1 MKPIFIQLQC
11 SPGKTYEV
19 ADAVYKTEIVSEL
32 YSTSGEYDLLMKI
45 YLTEDQDA
53 GKFINENIA
62 NIPGIVRTL
71 TTMTFM
77 APPSTVASV
86 NWWPGASNI
95 AGW

>member
-71 TTMTFM
+71 TTMTFT
-77 APPSTVASV
+77 AF
-86 NWWPGASNI
+86 
-95 AGW
+95 